1 MPRPKGYKHTEVSK
15 MKMSE
20 MAKKRKYPLLQG
32 FQKGQKFTEEHRRKI
47 SENSKKRT
55 GSRAANWQGG
65 ISKDKEY
72 IKKWMKEYYHKKPTK
87 KLHNQRRISLEH
99 KIPLSRN
106 GTNEYNN
113 LAIAHR
119 SCNCKKHN
127 KTEGEFKICKK

>member
-1 MPRPKGYKHTEVSK
+1 
-15 MKMSE
+15 MSE

-47 SENSKKRT
+47 IEFR
-55 GSRAANWQGG
+55 Q
-65 ISKDKEY
+65 D
-72 IKKWMKEYYHKKPTK
+72 
-87 KLHNQRRISLEH
+87 SLEH

>member
-1 MPRPKGYKHTEVSK
+1 
-15 MKMSE
+15 
-20 MAKKRKYPLLQG
+20 
-32 FQKGQKFTEEHRRKI
+32 
-47 SENSKKRT
+47 
-55 GSRAANWQGG
+55 
-65 ISKDKEY
+65 
-72 IKKWMKEYYHKKPTK
+72 MKEYYHKKPTK
-87 KLHNQRRISLEH
+87 KLHNQRRISLEKGGGELSIQTIQQVYEDNIKHYGTLTCYLCLKSIEFRQDSLEH